1 MAAEPLPG
9 PSDRDIALAKLLGSL
24 LDEIL
29 DPDRLVCGSS
39 GLQLMPL
46 PGIPVASSESGGAT
60 ARTDTCTVP
69 LSRQAVIDY
78 ICR

>member
-39 GLQLMPL
+39 GL
-46 PGIPVASSESGGAT
+46 
-60 ARTDTCTVP
+60 
-69 LSRQAVIDY
+69 
-78 ICR
+78 